1 MLKNAFVKKIKMWDN
16 VSITQKARHL
26 FLKTRNFLSHKNLFR
41 KNFNKHKFDIYSLL
55 PLLIGMYLFTKKL
68 HCYQANNKELD
79 KVMNFLDR
87 EIKNLEFKYQGKI
100 RRQPIRYNSNNTAT
114 VFVI

>member
-1 MLKNAFVKKIKMWDN
+1 MLKNAFVKKIRISDN
-16 VSITQKARHL
+16 TNIVNKVKQIFCKAR
-26 FLKTRNFLSHKNLFR
+26 NILSHKHLFR

-100 RRQPIRYNSNNTAT
+100 RRQPIR
-114 VFVI
+114 